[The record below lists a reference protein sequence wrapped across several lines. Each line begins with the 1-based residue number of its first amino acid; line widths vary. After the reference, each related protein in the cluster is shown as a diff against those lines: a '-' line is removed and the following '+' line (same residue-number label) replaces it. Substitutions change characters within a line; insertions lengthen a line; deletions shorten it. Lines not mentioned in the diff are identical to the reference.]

1 MEIRGYSKSYYI
13 SAILG
18 IVLGAALLVWPQTS
32 MQTFCYVLGTC
43 SVVLGLVKI
52 VMYFM
57 KDRLANL
64 MQPDLVV
71 GISALAFGI
80 FVLVKSEF
88 VLSFLPFLTGVF
100 LLLGA
105 VIKLQSALDLRHL
118 GLSKW
123 WLILIAGAA
132 SLILGILLVVNPFEA
147 ARVAVILIGAGLLAD
162 GAVNLLDMFLIRSLY
177 KKARKTAQESKTI
190 DTEEYYDGPFR
201 DSERVENR
209 EQLPQ
214 ARQKE
219 GRHL

>member
-105 VIKLQSALDLRHL
+105 VIKL
-118 GLSKW
+118 
-123 WLILIAGAA
+123 
-132 SLILGILLVVNPFEA
+132 
-147 ARVAVILIGAGLLAD
+147 
-162 GAVNLLDMFLIRSLY
+162 
-177 KKARKTAQESKTI
+177 
-190 DTEEYYDGPFR
+190 
-201 DSERVENR
+201 
-209 EQLPQ
+209 
-214 ARQKE
+214 
-219 GRHL
+219 